1 MTDKEALLEALEAL
15 HYCEALNRDV
25 DERKMQAI
33 TAIRKL
39 WTEHAMQEVQRL
51 GQEIEQEPVAYPDG
65 DVVGPCICGSWPGG
79 KCLKCPRITTPP
91 QRKPLT
97 DEQIDKLLG
106 PLPRYADEWSMTDF
120 IRFARAIEAAHGIK
134 ENT

>member
-1 MTDKEALLEALEAL
+1 MNVGRYLRGEDR
-15 HYCEALNRDV
+15 HV
-25 DERKMQAI
+25 G
-33 TAIRKL
+33 TAR
-39 WTEHAMQEVQRL
+39 TTQPQPPQRT
-51 GQEIEQEPVAYPDG
+51 EQEPAGWEVGVVDG
-65 DVVGPCICGSWPGG
+65 VVTRR
-79 KCLKCPRITTPP
+79 LAPP

-97 DEQIDKLLG
+97 DEEIDKLLG